1 MLWYRLVSLLLR
13 LMDCYELLIV
23 VDAILSWVPTK
34 YGSTRESVKQAIKSL
49 VNPFL
54 DVFRRLIPQANMGGM
69 YLDFSP
75 VVAIIA
81 LRLIERLV
89 VAILL

>member
-1 MLWYRLVSLLLR
+1 MKFSVLRRVAALLLA
-13 LMDCYELLIV
+13 LILTLGTLGV
-23 VDAILSWVPTK
+23 LSPK
-34 YGSTRESVKQAIKSL
+34 ASAAESVKQAIKSL